1 MIFFGFPMI
10 DVRIEAS
17 TVAALGLTFYAS
29 AFPGEIW
36 RGGVAAVDEC
46 QWDGSTALGLLGA
59 SKCGW

>member
-1 MIFFGFPMI
+1 MI